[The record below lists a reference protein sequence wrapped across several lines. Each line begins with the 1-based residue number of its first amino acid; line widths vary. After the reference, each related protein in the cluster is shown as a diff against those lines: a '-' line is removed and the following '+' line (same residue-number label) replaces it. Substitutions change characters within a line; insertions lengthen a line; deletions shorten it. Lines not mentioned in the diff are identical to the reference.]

1 MSCVVCVEYHMS
13 KNSVENRTKSGKSGG
28 LLIKV
33 CNSIFFLFLLSTNT
47 VQMKV
52 KKKMFSIS
60 LVSTLIR

>member
-33 CNSIFFLFLLSTNT
+33 CNSIFFIIPFKYKHGTDEG
-47 VQMKV
+47 
-52 KKKMFSIS
+52 KKKCLAF
-60 LVSTLIR
+60 LWYLR